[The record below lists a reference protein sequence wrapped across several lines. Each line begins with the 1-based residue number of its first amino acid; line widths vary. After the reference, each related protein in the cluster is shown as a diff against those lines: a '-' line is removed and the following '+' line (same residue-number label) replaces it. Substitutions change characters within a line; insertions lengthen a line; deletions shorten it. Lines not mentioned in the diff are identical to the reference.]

1 MNPGENLMKAPENF
15 DTNRICRY
23 SVELRIR
30 RKMSVKYGDVVEVDV
45 GGVGVDVQASDVL
58 ARREAVAHLCV
69 GDEPPLVTVYF

>member
-1 MNPGENLMKAPENF
+1 
-15 DTNRICRY
+15 
-23 SVELRIR
+23 
-30 RKMSVKYGDVVEVDV
+30 MSVKYGDVVEVDV